1 VLTGCR
7 HLVLTLT
14 HRRKASRSAA
24 SSSRWSFSLA
34 MVSRRS
40 VEPPHSPAWHPSPSA
55 PPQNTMLLRA
65 RLTAVCSRRRA
76 FHATRPRAAAGSPTE
91 VWATEDRQEGL
102 AFATTLRT
110 GRHTLRS
117 DLMPAASGADV
128 GPSPKELVMLALAS
142 CTVMTCRTFA
152 ANSLFPLEQV
162 AVRVRETVVPPEQHV
177 PERLEVE
184 ITLTGPLLTTA
195 QRERL
200 LRASARCPVKRMLH
214 GDMPGGIVSTLT
226 DPPGA

>member
-1 VLTGCR
+1 
-7 HLVLTLT
+7 
-14 HRRKASRSAA
+14 
-24 SSSRWSFSLA
+24 
-34 MVSRRS
+34 
-40 VEPPHSPAWHPSPSA
+40 
-55 PPQNTMLLRA
+55 MLLRA

-102 AFATTLRT
+102 AFANTLRT

-117 DLMPAASGADV
+117 DMMPAAGGADV

-142 CTVMTCRTFA
+142 CTAMTCRTFA
-152 ANSLFPLEQV
+152 ANSRFPLDHV

-200 LRASARCPVKRMLH
+200 LRASARCPVKRMLN

-226 DPPGA
+226 DPADAA